1 MNSDRLQQV
10 FEESLNDSGSV
21 NLNGDDYEA
30 RMKLGVKIMKDKNTN
45 EVVIFDHSKGGNYYV
60 EMNSEDLQVILD
72 HGWTNGILKITLEKY
87 KAKLERIKNSI
98 ATELNGNKSSK
109 RLNYFKEARQQIL
122 NKYYKVTQKLNKQNV

>member
-1 MNSDRLQQV
+1 MNTNK
-10 FEESLNDSGSV
+10 LNNIFNEAIADKSSV

>member
-60 EMNSEDLQVILD
+60 EMNPKDLQVILD